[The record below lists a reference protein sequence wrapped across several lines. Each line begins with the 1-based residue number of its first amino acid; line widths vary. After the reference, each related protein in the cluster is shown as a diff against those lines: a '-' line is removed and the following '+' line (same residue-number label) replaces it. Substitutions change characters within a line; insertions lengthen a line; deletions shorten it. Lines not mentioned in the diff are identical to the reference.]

1 MIGLGHRA
9 SLSSRWLTQKGDAVT
24 ALCQL
29 EDIEAVAD
37 SLAAPLGSAFTEDDV
52 QRLEAAFL
60 DMPQAECPIT
70 HMFAPGIYVREVH
83 MPAGSYIIG
92 HHHTT
97 DHLNIMLSGH
107 LTILH
112 EDGTKTDLYAPQ
124 SFIAPPGRKIAYIH
138 EDVIWQNVFAT
149 EERDV
154 ETLEAMFLDKSEAW
168 LEAQKFNQMLL
179 SFDHSEDVADFYA
192 AIETFGFDAELVR
205 AIAEN
210 ADDQIPFP
218 HGEYK
223 VSVADS
229 RIEGRGL
236 FATGSIP
243 QFEVIAPALLD
254 GKRTPAGRFTNHSKN
269 PNAMMFRMENG
280 DIYLVALR
288 DIAGCKGSQMGEE
301 ITVDY
306 RQALAVTI
314 GGH

>member
-1 MIGLGHRA
+1 M
-9 SLSSRWLTQKGDAVT
+9 T
-24 ALCQL
+24 AICQSK
-29 EDIEAVAD
+29 DIEVVCD
-37 SLAAPLGSAFTEDDV
+37 SLVAPFKLAFTESDV

-60 DMPQAECPIT
+60 DLPQADCPIT
-70 HMFAPGIYVREVH
+70 HRFADGIYIREVR

-92 HHHTT
+92 HHHKT
-97 DHLNIMLSGH
+97 DHLNIMLTGH
-107 LTILH
+107 LTILN
-112 EDGTKTDLYAPQ
+112 EDGTKTDLHAPQ
-124 SFIAPPGRKIAYIH
+124 TFIAPAGRKIAYIH

-154 ETLEAMFLDKSEAW
+154 ETLEAMFLDKSETW

-192 AIETFGFDAELVR
+192 AIEAFGFDADLVR
-205 AIAEN
+205 SISEN
-210 ADDQIPFP
+210 TDDQISFP

-223 VSVADS
+223 VSVSDS
-229 RIEGRGL
+229 KIEGRGL
-236 FATGSIP
+236 FATGTIP
-243 QFEVIAPALLD
+243 QFEVIAPALLG
-254 GKRTPAGRFTNHSKN
+254 GKRTPAGRYANHAKN

-288 DIAGCKGSQMGEE
+288 DIAGCKGSNLGEE

-314 GGH
+314 GGN

>member
-1 MIGLGHRA
+1 M
-9 SLSSRWLTQKGDAVT
+9 T
-24 ALCQL
+24 AICQSK
-29 EDIEAVAD
+29 DIEVVCD
-37 SLAAPLGSAFTEDDV
+37 SLVAPFKLAFTESDV

-60 DMPQAECPIT
+60 DLPQADCPIT
-70 HMFAPGIYVREVH
+70 HRFADGIYIREVR

-92 HHHTT
+92 HHHKT
-97 DHLNIMLSGH
+97 DHLNIMLTGH
-107 LTILH
+107 LTILN
-112 EDGTKTDLYAPQ
+112 EDGTKTDLHAPQ
-124 SFIAPPGRKIAYIH
+124 TFIAPAGRKIAYIH

-149 EERDV
+149 NERDV

-192 AIETFGFDAELVR
+192 AIETFGFDADLVR
-205 AIAEN
+205 SISEN
-210 ADDQIPFP
+210 MDDQISFP

-229 RIEGRGL
+229 KIEGRGL
-236 FATGSIP
+236 FATGTIP
-243 QFEVIAPALLD
+243 QFEVIAPALLE
-254 GKRTPAGRFTNHSKN
+254 GKRTPAGRYTNHAKN

-288 DIAGCKGSQMGEE
+288 DIAGCKGGNLGEE

-314 GGH
+314 GGN

>member
-1 MIGLGHRA
+1 M
-9 SLSSRWLTQKGDAVT
+9 T

-29 EDIEAVAD
+29 EDMDAVAD
-37 SLAAPLGSAFTEDDV
+37 SVVAPLGSAFTESDV
-52 QRLEAAFL
+52 MKLEAAFL
-60 DMPQAECPIT
+60 DMPQADCPIT
-70 HMFAPGIYVREVH
+70 HRFADGIYIREVR

-92 HHHTT
+92 HHHKT
-97 DHLNIMLSGH
+97 DHLNIMLTGH
-107 LTILH
+107 LTILN
-112 EDGTKTDLYAPQ
+112 EDGTKTDLHAPQ
-124 SFIAPPGRKIAYIH
+124 TFIAPAGRKIAYIH

-149 EERDV
+149 NERDV

-192 AIETFGFDAELVR
+192 AIETFGFDESLVR
-205 AIAEN
+205 SISEN
-210 ADDQIPFP
+210 TEDQVPFP

-229 RIEGRGL
+229 KIEGRGL
-236 FATGSIP
+236 FATGPIP
-243 QFEVIAPALLD
+243 QFEVIAPALL
-254 GKRTPAGRFTNHSKN
+254 GSKRTPAGRFTNHSKN

-288 DIAGCKGSQMGEE
+288 DIAGCKGGNLGEE

-306 RQALAVTI
+306 RQAMAVTI
-314 GGH
+314 GGN

>member
-1 MIGLGHRA
+1 M
-9 SLSSRWLTQKGDAVT
+9 T
-24 ALCQL
+24 AICQSK
-29 EDIEAVAD
+29 DIEVVCD
-37 SLAAPLGSAFTEDDV
+37 SLVAPFKLAFTESDV

-60 DMPQAECPIT
+60 DLPQADCPIT
-70 HMFAPGIYVREVH
+70 HRFADGIYIREVR

-92 HHHTT
+92 HHHKT
-97 DHLNIMLSGH
+97 DHLNIMLTGH
-107 LTILH
+107 LTILN
-112 EDGTKTDLYAPQ
+112 EDGTKTDLHAPQ
-124 SFIAPPGRKIAYIH
+124 TFISPAGRKIAYIH

-154 ETLEAMFLDKSEAW
+154 EMLEAMFLDKSEAW

-192 AIETFGFDAELVR
+192 AIEAFGFDADLVR
-205 AIAEN
+205 SISEN
-210 ADDQIPFP
+210 TDDQISFP

-229 RIEGRGL
+229 KIEGRGL
-236 FATGSIP
+236 FATGIIP
-243 QFEVIAPALLD
+243 QFEVIAPALLG
-254 GKRTPAGRFTNHSKN
+254 GKRTPAGRYTNHAKN

-288 DIAGCKGSQMGEE
+288 DIAGCKGGNLGEE

-314 GGH
+314 GGN

>member
-1 MIGLGHRA
+1 M
-9 SLSSRWLTQKGDAVT
+9 T
-24 ALCQL
+24 AICQSK
-29 EDIEAVAD
+29 DIEVVCD
-37 SLAAPLGSAFTEDDV
+37 SLVAPFKSAFTESDV

-60 DMPQAECPIT
+60 DLPQADCPIT
-70 HMFAPGIYVREVH
+70 HRFADGIYIREVR

-92 HHHTT
+92 HHHKT
-97 DHLNIMLSGH
+97 DHLNIMLTGH
-107 LTILH
+107 LTILN
-112 EDGTKTDLYAPQ
+112 EDGTKTDLHAPQ
-124 SFIAPPGRKIAYIH
+124 TFISPAGRKIAYIH
-138 EDVIWQNVFAT
+138 EDVVWQNVFAT

-192 AIETFGFDAELVR
+192 AIETFGFDADLVR
-205 AIAEN
+205 SISEN
-210 ADDQIPFP
+210 TDDQISFP

-229 RIEGRGL
+229 KIEGRGL
-236 FATGSIP
+236 FATGIIP
-243 QFEVIAPALLD
+243 QFEVIAPALLG
-254 GKRTPAGRFTNHSKN
+254 GKRTPAGRYTNHAKN

-288 DIAGCKGSQMGEE
+288 DIAGCKGGNLGEE

-314 GGH
+314 GGN

>member
-1 MIGLGHRA
+1 M
-9 SLSSRWLTQKGDAVT
+9 T

-29 EDIEAVAD
+29 EDLDAVAD
-37 SLAAPLGSAFTEDDV
+37 SVAVPIGSAFTEADV

-60 DMPQAECPIT
+60 DLPQADCPIT
-70 HMFAPGIYVREVH
+70 HRFAPGIYIREVR

-92 HHHTT
+92 HHHRT
-97 DHLNIMLSGH
+97 DHLNIMLTGH
-107 LTILH
+107 LTILN
-112 EDGTKTDLYAPQ
+112 EDGTKTELHAPQ
-124 SFIAPPGRKIAYIH
+124 TFIAPAGRKIAYIH

-149 EERDV
+149 EESDV

-192 AIETFGFDAELVR
+192 AIEQFGFDADMVR
-205 AIAEN
+205 SISEN
-210 ADDQIPFP
+210 AEDQIPFP

-223 VSVADS
+223 VSVSDS
-229 RIEGRGL
+229 KIEGRGL
-236 FATGSIP
+236 FATGLIQ
-243 QFEVIAPALLD
+243 QFEVIAPALIN

-288 DIAGCKGSQMGEE
+288 DIAGCKGGSLGEE

-314 GGH
+314 GGN

>member
-1 MIGLGHRA
+1 M
-9 SLSSRWLTQKGDAVT
+9 T
-24 ALCQL
+24 AICQSK
-29 EDIEAVAD
+29 DIETVSD
-37 SLAAPLGSAFTEDDV
+37 SLVAPFEKAFTEFDV
-52 QRLEAAFL
+52 QKLEAAFL
-60 DMPQAECPIT
+60 DLPQADCPIT
-70 HMFAPGIYVREVH
+70 HRFAPGIYIREVR
-83 MPAGSYIIG
+83 MPAGSYVIG

-107 LTILH
+107 LTILN
-112 EDGTKTDLYAPQ
+112 EDGTKTDLKAPQ
-124 SFIAPPGRKIAYIH
+124 TFIAPSGRKIAYIH

-149 EERDV
+149 DERDV

-192 AIETFGFDAELVR
+192 AIETFGFDADLVR
-205 AIAEN
+205 SISEN
-210 ADDQIPFP
+210 MDDQISFP

-229 RIEGRGL
+229 KIEGRGL
-236 FATGSIP
+236 FATGTIP
-243 QFEVIAPALLD
+243 QFEVIAPALLE
-254 GKRTPAGRFTNHSKN
+254 GKRTPAGRYTNHAKN

-288 DIAGCKGSQMGEE
+288 DIAGCKGGNLGEE

-314 GGH
+314 GGN